1 MNKKLHIIFTFMMFS
16 LMLVGCERN
25 STTNISQQITKSNL
39 VTPEMNEAT
48 KAPEETTPSSAPTP
62 TPTTS
67 ISTRGTIDY
76 NQYVKKT
83 WIMSKED
90 QTQEIGVSFIITSIN
105 NNKMTGE
112 LTVVGPA
119 PSYANTVADLDGT
132 INNDMVECQFTDTRG
147 NEGTINFIFK
157 TNDAIDATIS
167 LKNKSD
173 LSIAQP
179 PEGVFHFTPLNIKDN
194 KEFSPMEDQSFI
206 VELNSWGEVK
216 FVTGKYNSPDYV
228 PVGFFI
234 TDKDGDILYQ
244 LDSPITNNVDVKA
257 VSFKDVNQDGLKDI
271 IVITSDVDN
280 SGDAATIFLQ
290 EYDGAFSND
299 PELDRDI
306 NTSGNNKDVK
316 SVTDYLITKFKELSD
331 NEVNGNKDKSSQL
344 NENLCKEDEK
354 VIYSFRTSKEQK
366 AVSLCINDEEDYI
379 IFRYGT
385 KDKIEME
392 YPDILEDSWNSF
404 AYCYY
409 LRGGGPENE
418 GLDLNFITFK
428 RNEYSYILYEKYYAS
443 KEVHQYG
450 LSIINNHNGE
460 EKDIPGSSE
469 SVTGTLIDF
478 RGDSRIFEGSYVD
491 SLIME

>member
-16 LMLVGCERN
+16 LMLLGCERN
-25 STTNISQQITKSNL
+25 NTTNTSQQNMQSNL
-39 VTPEMNEAT
+39 VTPAMNEAT
-48 KAPEETTPSSAPTP
+48 KALEETTPTSAPTP
-62 TPTTS
+62 TPTTL
-67 ISTRGTIDY
+67 ISTRDTIDY

-90 QTQEIGVSFIITSIN
+90 QSQEIGVSFIFSSIK

-119 PSYANTVADLDGT
+119 PSYANTVADLDG
-132 INNDMVECQFTDTRG
+132 IMNNDMVECQFTDSRENQG
-147 NEGTINFIFK
+147 IIKFIFR
-157 TNDAIDATIS
+157 TSDAIDATIS

-173 LSIAQP
+173 INIAQP
-179 PEGVFHFTPLNIKDN
+179 PEGMFHFTPFNIKDI
-194 KEFSPMEDQSFI
+194 KEFSPMEDQSFM
-206 VELNSWGEVK
+206 VELNSWGNVK

-228 PVGFFI
+228 PVGFYL

-244 LDSPITNNVDVKA
+244 FDSPITNYVDVNA
-257 VSFKDVNQDGLKDI
+257 ISFKDVNQDGLKDI
-271 IVITSDVDN
+271 IAITSDDDN
-280 SGDAATIFLQ
+280 SKEAATVFLQ
-290 EYDGAFSND
+290 ESNSSFGND

-306 NTSGNNKDVK
+306 NASGNNKNVK
-316 SVTDYLITKFKELSD
+316 SVTDYLITKFKELAD
-331 NEVNGNKDKSSQL
+331 NEVNGNNDKSNYVS
-344 NENLCKEDEK
+344 ENLCKDDEK

-366 AVSLCINDEEDYI
+366 AVSLCVNNEEDYI

-385 KDKIEME
+385 KEKIEIE
-392 YPDILEDSWNSF
+392 YPDVLDDSWNSF
-404 AYCYY
+404 AYSYY

-428 RNEYSYILYEKYYAS
+428 SKEYSYILYEKYYAP
-443 KEVHQYG
+443 KDNHQYG
-450 LSIINNHNGE
+450 LVIINNHNGE
-460 EKDIPGSSE
+460 EIDIPGSSD
-469 SVTGTLIDF
+469 SVIGTLIDF